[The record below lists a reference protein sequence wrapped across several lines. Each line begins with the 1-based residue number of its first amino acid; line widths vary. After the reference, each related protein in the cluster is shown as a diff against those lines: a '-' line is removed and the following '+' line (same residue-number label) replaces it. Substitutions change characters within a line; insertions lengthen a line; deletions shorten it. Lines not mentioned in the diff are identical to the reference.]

1 MLRCEASC
9 SVTTDGANHDE
20 VTQEVRGG
28 VQGEGGFGGDTGGR
42 DSSGAGEAPRCA
54 SQPDL
59 RLEEAGSGQCCEPFR
74 PWRRRGRRGRGGA
87 RARSGQALRED
98 RPTDGRTGFLGQEAR
113 AMSPPQRRAMV
124 ERPAENLSVR
134 RQCELLNV
142 ARSGVY
148 RPKKAPSA
156 EDLALM
162 RRIDE
167 LHLEL
172 PFYGSRRMTF
182 ELNRSGR
189 AVTRKRVRR
198 LMRVMGIEALVPR
211 PGTSKAAPGHKIY
224 PYLLR
229 GLKIVEPNHVW
240 AADVTYIPM
249 ACGFL
254 YLVAII
260 DWASRA
266 VLAWRLS
273 NTNDASFCAAALEE
287 ALLRFGKPRIFN
299 TDQGST
305 FTAEAFA
312 GKLAAAGVAISMDG
326 RGRFMDNIFIER
338 LWRSIKYEEVHL
350 KAYADGREA
359 RAGIGSW
366 MTFYNF
372 RRPHQAMNNLT
383 PMAVWRAGMDEIE
396 AAARAVDMP
405 LRLDNANALPTY
417 PQQGSGANRASAA

>member
-1 MLRCEASC
+1 MS
-9 SVTTDGANHDE
+9 
-20 VTQEVRGG
+20 
-28 VQGEGGFGGDTGGR
+28 
-42 DSSGAGEAPRCA
+42 AP
-54 SQPDL
+54 D
-59 RLEEAGSGQCCEPFR
+59 
-74 PWRRRGRRGRGGA
+74 
-87 RARSGQALRED
+87 
-98 RPTDGRTGFLGQEAR
+98 
-113 AMSPPQRRAMV
+113 RRAMV
-124 ERPAENLSVR
+124 ERPGKDLSVR
-134 RQCELLNV
+134 RQCALLSLT
-142 ARSGVY
+142 RSGVY
-148 RPKKAPSA
+148 RSKPVTRAD
-156 EDLALM
+156 DLAVM

-182 ELNRSGR
+182 ELNKEGGG
-189 AVTRKRVRR
+189 VNRKRVRR

-211 PGTSKAAPGHKIY
+211 PGTSKAAPLHKIY

-229 GLKIVEPNHVW
+229 GLKIVETNHVW

-249 ACGFL
+249 SCGFL

-287 ALLRFGKPRIFN
+287 ALLRFGKPQIFN

-305 FTAEAFA
+305 FTAEAFTS
-312 GKLAAAGVAISMDG
+312 KLVIAGVEISMDG

-350 KAYADGREA
+350 KAYADGGEA
-359 RAGIGSW
+359 RSGISSW
-366 MTFYNF
+366 MNFYNF
-372 RRPHQAMNNLT
+372 RRPHQAMNNQM
-383 PMAVWRAGMDEIE
+383 PMVVWRAGMDKIE
-396 AAARAVDMP
+396 AAARAMDMP

-417 PQQGSGANRASAA
+417 PQQRQKQQEAA

>member
-1 MLRCEASC
+1 MS
-9 SVTTDGANHDE
+9 
-20 VTQEVRGG
+20 
-28 VQGEGGFGGDTGGR
+28 
-42 DSSGAGEAPRCA
+42 AP
-54 SQPDL
+54 D
-59 RLEEAGSGQCCEPFR
+59 
-74 PWRRRGRRGRGGA
+74 
-87 RARSGQALRED
+87 
-98 RPTDGRTGFLGQEAR
+98 
-113 AMSPPQRRAMV
+113 RRAMV
-124 ERPAENLSVR
+124 ERPGVDLSVR
-134 RQCELLNV
+134 RQCTLLNL

-148 RPKKAPSA
+148 RPKPVIDAD
-156 EDLALM
+156 DLAVM

-182 ELNRSGR
+182 ELNKEGR
-189 AVTRKRVRR
+189 GVNRKRVQR

-211 PGTSKAAPGHKIY
+211 PGTSKPAPGHKIY

-229 GLKIVEPNHVW
+229 GLAIAEPNHVW
-240 AADVTYIPM
+240 AADITYIPM
-249 ACGFL
+249 AQGFL

-273 NTNDASFCAAALEE
+273 NTIDSRFCVEALEE
-287 ALLRFGKPRIFN
+287 ALELHGKPRIFN
-299 TDQGST
+299 TDQGAQ
-305 FTAEAFA
+305 FTSAAFTDKLEKAE
-312 GKLAAAGVAISMDG
+312 VVISMDG

-372 RRPHQAMNNLT
+372 RRPHQAMNNQT
-383 PMAVWRAGMDEIE
+383 PMAVWRDGMAKIE
-396 AAARAVDMP
+396 AATRAVDMP

-417 PQQGSGANRASAA
+417 PQHNQQDAA

>member
-1 MLRCEASC
+1 
-9 SVTTDGANHDE
+9 
-20 VTQEVRGG
+20 
-28 VQGEGGFGGDTGGR
+28 
-42 DSSGAGEAPRCA
+42 
-54 SQPDL
+54 
-59 RLEEAGSGQCCEPFR
+59 
-74 PWRRRGRRGRGGA
+74 
-87 RARSGQALRED
+87 
-98 RPTDGRTGFLGQEAR
+98 
-113 AMSPPQRRAMV
+113 
-124 ERPAENLSVR
+124 
-134 RQCELLNV
+134 
-142 ARSGVY
+142 
-148 RPKKAPSA
+148 
-156 EDLALM
+156 
-162 RRIDE
+162 
-167 LHLEL
+167 
-172 PFYGSRRMTF
+172 
-182 ELNRSGR
+182 
-189 AVTRKRVRR
+189 
-198 LMRVMGIEALVPR
+198 VMGIEALAPG

-372 RRPHQAMNNLT
+372 RRPHQAMNNQT
-383 PMAVWRAGMDEIE
+383 PMAVWRAGIDQIE

-417 PQQGSGANRASAA
+417 PQQKQKQKQQQQEAA

>member
-1 MLRCEASC
+1 M
-9 SVTTDGANHDE
+9 SVLD
-20 VTQEVRGG
+20 
-28 VQGEGGFGGDTGGR
+28 
-42 DSSGAGEAPRCA
+42 
-54 SQPDL
+54 
-59 RLEEAGSGQCCEPFR
+59 
-74 PWRRRGRRGRGGA
+74 
-87 RARSGQALRED
+87 
-98 RPTDGRTGFLGQEAR
+98 
-113 AMSPPQRRAMV
+113 RRAMV
-124 ERPAENLSVR
+124 ERPGADLSVR
-134 RQCELLNV
+134 RQCALLNL

-148 RPKKAPSA
+148 RPKPVIGAG
-156 EDLALM
+156 DLALM
-162 RRIDE
+162 LRIDE

-182 ELNRSGR
+182 ELNKEGR
-189 AVTRKRVRR
+189 EVNRKRVQR

-211 PGTSKAAPGHKIY
+211 PGTSKPAPGHKTY

-229 GLKIVEPNHVW
+229 GLAIAEPNHVW
-240 AADVTYIPM
+240 AADITYIPM
-249 ACGFL
+249 ARGFL

-273 NTNDASFCAAALEE
+273 NTIDSRFCVEALEE
-287 ALLRFGKPRIFN
+287 ALERHGKPRIFN
-299 TDQGST
+299 TDQGVQ
-305 FTAEAFA
+305 FTSAAFTD
-312 GKLAAAGVAISMDG
+312 KLEKADVAISMDG

-338 LWRSIKYEEVHL
+338 LWRSLKYEEVHL

-372 RRPHQAMNNLT
+372 RRPHQAMNNQM
-383 PMAVWRAGMDEIE
+383 PMAVWRDGMDKIE

-417 PQQGSGANRASAA
+417 PQHKQQEAA